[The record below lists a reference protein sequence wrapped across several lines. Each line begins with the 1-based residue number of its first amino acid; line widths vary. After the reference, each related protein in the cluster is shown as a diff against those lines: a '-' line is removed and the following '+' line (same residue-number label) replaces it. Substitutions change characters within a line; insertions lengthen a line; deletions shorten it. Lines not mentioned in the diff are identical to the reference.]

1 MYRERP
7 KGRAGKDMRSARG
20 PCGGRW
26 LLYVMYVTDCF
37 RANVA
42 WGGVMCCLLMSVKHP
57 GVRWLLPRNTVAL
70 TRVNVHAPAV
80 ATVHLTDRQS

>member
-1 MYRERP
+1 MYLERR
-7 KGRAGKDMRSARG
+7 KGRAGKDMRSARRVHS
-20 PCGGRW
+20 GRW

-42 WGGVMCCLLMSVKHP
+42 CIALMSCLLVSVKHP

-80 ATVHLTDRQS
+80 ATVRLTGRQR